1 MRKQGC
7 LALLL
12 MVFSALLTGCI
23 TNVWTGVTLV
33 YDRHNVYRKV
43 NDFQL
48 SAQASHAIYR
58 DQVFKGPG
66 SYIDLAV
73 INGDIL
79 VSGHVPTDEL
89 RQEAIKRIIAVGG
102 YRRLF
107 NQLAVGSTTEN
118 TLLDDWIT
126 TKIRSKI
133 FADSTIDPHVFK
145 VVTSDQIVYLMGDVI
160 PAEAK
165 IVVQMASACDGVRRV
180 VTLFK
185 YYNLSDHP
193 PEGTVINRSKNKRPE
208 VSQAD

>member
-1 MRKQGC
+1 MLKQGC

-12 MVFSALLTGCI
+12 MAISVLLTGCI
-23 TNVWTGVTLV
+23 TNVWTGITLV

-48 SAQASHAIYR
+48 SAKANHALYS
-58 DQVFKGPG
+58 DQIFKGPG
-66 SYIDLAV
+66 SSIDLAV
-73 INGDIL
+73 INTDIL
-79 VSGHVPTDEL
+79 VAGHVPTDAL
-89 RQEAIKRIIAVGG
+89 RQEAIKRITTIEG

-107 NQLAVGSTTEN
+107 NQLAVSSSRADTV
-118 TLLDDWIT
+118 LDDWIT

-160 PAEAK
+160 PSEAK
-165 IVVQMASACDGVRRV
+165 RVVQIASACDGVRRV
-180 VTLFK
+180 VTLLK

-193 PEGTVINRSKNKRPE
+193 PEGVAITKSKNKRPE
-208 VSQAD
+208 GSQAD